1 MYVENVM
8 KTWNFGII
16 GAGLIADFHARA
28 IADIPNAKLL
38 ACCDIVSARAEELSN
53 KHGCQAF
60 GSYEDMLKSE
70 EGPRGAGTQIDIV
83 TIATPSGFH
92 MEPAIATAQAGKHI
106 ICEKPL
112 DITLE
117 RIDAMIDAHEKSGT
131 RLGGIFPY
139 RFNDSQAVL
148 REAINSGRFGVIS
161 YAAIFVPW
169 WRTDEYYKDSWHGTW
184 KLDGGGALMNQSIH
198 MVDMLCDV
206 MPPIESLQAFVG
218 TLGHPQIEAEDTAV
232 AVLRFTNGAL
242 GMIYGTTASYPGQ
255 FRRFEITG
263 TKGTVIQVE
272 NSFTVW
278 QFADEKPEDEQI
290 RKQFGEIEGGGG
302 VSDPA
307 AITHDNHT
315 RNFKAFIDALESGTP
330 PLRQGRGWISGA
342 EARKAVE
349 VILAIYKSAREQK
362 PVKLN

>member
-1 MYVENVM
+1 MYVEDVM
-8 KTWNFGII
+8 KKWNFGII

-38 ACCDIVSARAEELSN
+38 GCCDIISARAEKLSD
-53 KHGCQAF
+53 KHSCQTF
-60 GSYEDMLKSE
+60 KSYEDTLKSND
-70 EGPRGAGTQIDIV
+70 IDIV
-83 TIATPSGFH
+83 TIATPSGAH
-92 MEPAIATAQAGKHI
+92 KEPAIAAAQAGKHV

-117 RIDAMIDAHEKSGT
+117 RIDAMIEAHEKSGT

-139 RFNDSQAVL
+139 RFNDSQAAL

-242 GMIYGTTASYPGQ
+242 GIIYGTTASYPGQ

-278 QFADEKPEDEQI
+278 QFADERPEDEQI
-290 RKQFGEIEGGGG
+290 REQFGEIEGGGG
-302 VSDPA
+302 VADPA
-307 AITHDNHT
+307 AITHENHT
-315 RNFKAFIDALESGTP
+315 RNFKAFLDALESGKDF
-330 PLRQGRGWISGA
+330 WISGP

-349 VILAIYKSAREQK
+349 VILAIYKSAKEQK
-362 PVKLN
+362 PVKLSS

>member
-1 MYVENVM
+1 M
-8 KTWNFGII
+8 KTWNFGIV

-28 IADIPNAKLL
+28 IADIPNAKLIG
-38 ACCDIVSARAEELSN
+38 CCDKIQDRAKNLAD
-53 KHGCQAF
+53 KYDAKAF
-60 GSYEDMLKSE
+60 ENYEQMLKSE
-70 EGPRGAGTQIDIV
+70 EVDIV

-92 MEPAIATAQAGKHI
+92 MEPTIAAAEAGKHV

-112 DITLE
+112 EVTLE
-117 RIDAMIDAHEKSGT
+117 RIDAMIEAHNNSGT

-139 RFNDSQAVL
+139 RFNDSQTVL
-148 REAINSGRFGVIS
+148 REAINSGRFGVIT
-161 YAAIFVPW
+161 YAGIYIPW

-206 MPPIESLQAFVG
+206 MPPIESLQAYTA
-218 TLGHPQIEAEDTAV
+218 TLGHKIEAEDTAV
-232 AVLRFTNGAL
+232 AVMRYTNGAL
-242 GMIYGTTASYPGQ
+242 GIIYGTTASYPGQ

-278 QFADEKPEDEQI
+278 QFADEKPQDEEI
-290 RKQFGEIEGGGG
+290 RRKFGQIEGGGG
-302 VSDPA
+302 VADPA

-315 RNFKAFIDALESGTP
+315 RNFKAFLDALETSKDF
-330 PLRQGRGWISGA
+330 WISGP

-349 VILAIYKSAREQK
+349 VILAIYKSAKEQK
-362 PVKLN
+362 PVKLT